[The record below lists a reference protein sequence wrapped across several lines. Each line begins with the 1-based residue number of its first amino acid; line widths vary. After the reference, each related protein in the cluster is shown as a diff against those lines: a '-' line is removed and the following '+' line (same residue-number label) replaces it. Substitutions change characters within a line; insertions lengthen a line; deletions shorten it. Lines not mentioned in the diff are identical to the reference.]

1 MYLLAC
7 FSKNRP
13 IVSFM
18 QPGIK
23 SHEYKPQLSYRIVRK
38 KTDHRGALEVVT
50 FIAFEKKKL
59 SKIDTDK
66 LAVVFYACREILSNY
81 FKSLIL

>member
-23 SHEYKPQLSYRIVRK
+23 SHEYKPQLSYRRLEK
-38 KTDHRGALEVVT
+38 KRTIAARLRLLR
-50 FIAFEKKKL
+50 AFEKKKL